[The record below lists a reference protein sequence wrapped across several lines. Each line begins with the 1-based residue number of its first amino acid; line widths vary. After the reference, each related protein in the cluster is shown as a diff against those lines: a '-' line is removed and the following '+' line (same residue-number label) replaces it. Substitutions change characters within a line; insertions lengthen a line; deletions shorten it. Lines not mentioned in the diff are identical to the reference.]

1 MTGKTAVWMQ
11 SEIHDKAHIRTAGA
25 TAIRIWAH
33 FFVVPVWKTLF
44 NACRKKR
51 DGGDGGKCDFLGA
64 KVWIFL
70 PESVIKGMSIR
81 CSCVRTVE
89 KLILHFQWLCA
100 IS

>member
-1 MTGKTAVWMQ
+1 MRMQ
-11 SEIHDKAHIRTAGA
+11 SKIHDKAHIRTTGA

-44 NACRKKR
+44 NDCRKKEM
-51 DGGDGGKCDFLGA
+51 DGMDINGIFLGD
-64 KVWIFL
+64 KVWIIL

-89 KLILHFQWLCA
+89 KLILRFQ
-100 IS
+100 